1 MFLNFKINGKKFLK
15 YLFILMLIVI
25 LIIFL
30 TGVYNIF
37 FKKIEKEENNTF
49 TLNDT
54 INSDKIFEISPQN
67 YTSILKTVTENVDNY
82 IGCKVHFTGYIYRLL
97 DFSPIQFVLARD
109 MIVNQNPLQSLVVG
123 FLCEY
128 KNASEFK
135 DGEWVDVTG
144 TIRKSDYYGKIAI
157 IEVTKITT
165 MIIFINTTLDKIVF
179 DVLLYKLSLIS
190 FNLTMNG

>member
-1 MFLNFKINGKKFLK
+1 MFINFKINGKKIIK
-15 YLFILMLIVI
+15 YLFILMSIIII
-25 LIIFL
+25 LIFL

-37 FKKIEKEENNTF
+37 FTKIEKEENNTF

-67 YTSILKTVTENVDNY
+67 YTSILKTVTENIDNY

-109 MIVNQNPLQSLVVG
+109 MIINQNPLQSLVVG

-128 KNASEFK
+128 KNANELK
-135 DGEWVDVTG
+135 DGDWVDVTG
-144 TIRKSDYYGKIAI
+144 TIQKSDYYGEIAI
-157 IEVTKITT
+157 IEVTKIFKCDEPENKYVSVPDDTYVPT
-165 MIIFINTTLDKIVF
+165 SF
-179 DVLLYKLSLIS
+179 LL
-190 FNLTMNG
+190 

>member
-1 MFLNFKINGKKFLK
+1 MFLNLRINGKKTLK
-15 YLFILMLIVI
+15 YLLILMFII
-25 LIIFL
+25 IIIIFFI
-30 TGVYNIF
+30 GIYNIF
-37 FKKIEKEENNTF
+37 FKQTNDLKDKN
-49 TLNDT
+49 LALCDT
-54 INSDKIFEISPQN
+54 IKTDKIFEISPQN
-67 YTSILKTVTENVDNY
+67 YTNILKAVTENIDNY

-157 IEVTKITT
+157 IEVTKI
-165 MIIFINTTLDKIVF
+165 FKCDEPENKYVSVPDNTYVPTSF
-179 DVLLYKLSLIS
+179 LL
-190 FNLTMNG
+190 

>member
-1 MFLNFKINGKKFLK
+1 MFINFKINGKKIIK
-15 YLFILMLIVI
+15 YLFILMSIIII
-25 LIIFL
+25 LIFL

-109 MIVNQNPLQSLVVG
+109 MIINQNPLQSLVVG

-128 KNASEFK
+128 KNANELK
-135 DGEWVDVTG
+135 DGDWVDVTG
-144 TIRKSDYYGKIAI
+144 TIQKSDYYGEIAT
-157 IEVTKITT
+157 IEVTKIFKCDEPENKYVSVPDDTYVPT
-165 MIIFINTTLDKIVF
+165 SF
-179 DVLLYKLSLIS
+179 LL
-190 FNLTMNG
+190 